1 MKSDELGAAG
11 TASPHWERP
20 ERVVRASGEGWP
32 PHQTNVDEALVE
44 FFQMVGELKRLPRQ
58 GWLDRGIATPESV
71 ADHTYRMALMA
82 WVLGTQAQL
91 DTGRLLRLVLVHD
104 LPEALTGDT
113 TPYRALI
120 ERGLSAEDAAEQWHD
135 LLTEQD
141 LASGRVEKTA
151 AERVAIAELVSHLSP
166 ALAAEL
172 TDLWSDYAERRTP
185 EAKFASQID
194 KLEALLQAIEYE
206 RAGRPADVA
215 SFRRSADSYVTHPVL
230 REFLASL

>member
-1 MKSDELGAAG
+1 MKRYELGTEDGAPSAPAG
-11 TASPHWERP
+11 PKA
-20 ERVVRASGEGWP
+20 
-32 PHQTNVDEALVE
+32 DLVE

-91 DTGRLLRLVLVHD
+91 DTARLLRLVLVHD
-104 LPEALTGDT
+104 LPEVLAGDA

-120 ERGLSAEDAAEQWHD
+120 ERGLSAEDAAAQWHD
-135 LLTEQD
+135 LLTEED
-141 LASGRVEKTA
+141 LASGRQVKTA
-151 AERVAIAELVSHLSP
+151 AERTAMSELVTHLSP
-166 ALAAEL
+166 VLAAEI

-185 EAKFASQID
+185 EARFASQID

-206 RAGRPADVA
+206 RAGRPADVEN
-215 SFRRSADSYVTHPVL
+215 FRRSADSYVTHPVL